1 VRART
6 AHAKH
11 WTLALLLCA
20 ASACT
25 HAGGAGLSRPQSFD
39 RRIDLENR
47 PLTLHL
53 SPAVPVHRDEL
64 IVYATGDGGW
74 RGKDLELFHQLQAWG
89 YAAAGF
95 SASEYL
101 RDLPGDDGT
110 TTPDLVADDF
120 GAIIDAAR
128 GALSITAVS
137 PVVLVGVS
145 RGADLV
151 VVAAGQPALQ
161 PQLGGVVAVALTREE
176 EYVHHHLEPVLPF
189 ELYPYLPQLGDIPV
203 SVIQSTR
210 DNYLP
215 AREARELFGKDTP
228 RRTLHAVEA
237 RNHSFGGARDRL
249 YSTLRSSLAWVERV
263 GRGRN

>member
-1 VRART
+1 M
-6 AHAKH
+6 
-11 WTLALLLCA
+11 LALLCTVG
-20 ASACT
+20 ACT
-25 HAGGAGLSRPQSFD
+25 HAGNAGVSRPHMFE

-53 SPAVPVHRDEL
+53 SPAVPLHRDEL

-74 RGKDLELFHQLQAWG
+74 RGKDVELFHQLQAWG

-101 RDLPGDDGT
+101 KDLPGDDGM
-110 TTPDLVADDF
+110 TTPDVVAVEF
-120 GAIIDAAR
+120 GTIIDAAR
-128 GALSITAVS
+128 GALSIAAAS

-145 RGADLV
+145 RGADLA
-151 VVAAGQPALQ
+151 VVAAGQATLQ
-161 PQLGGVVAVALTREE
+161 AQLGGVVAVALTREE
-176 EYVHHHLEPVLPF
+176 EYVRHDHEPVLPI
-189 ELYPYLPQLGDIPV
+189 ELYPYLPQLGDIPL

-215 AREARELFGKDTP
+215 AGEARELFGKDTP
-228 RRTLHAVEA
+228 LRVLHAVDA
-237 RNHSFGGARDRL
+237 RNHSFGGSRDRL
-249 YSTLRSSLAWVERV
+249 YSTLRSSLAWVERI